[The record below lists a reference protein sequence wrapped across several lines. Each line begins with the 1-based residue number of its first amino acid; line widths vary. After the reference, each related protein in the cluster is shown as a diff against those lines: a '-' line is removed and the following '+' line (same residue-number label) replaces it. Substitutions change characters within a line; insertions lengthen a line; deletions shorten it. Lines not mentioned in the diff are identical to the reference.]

1 MEKTH
6 INYADFLN
14 FGTDDEIIALS
25 QFVDN
30 IKRNL
35 PTINLQLHRLVC
47 VLLRSKHQ
55 IRVFSQC
62 GPNNDWY
69 HHVI

>member
-6 INYADFLN
+6 INYVDFLN
-14 FGTDDEIIALS
+14 FGNVDEIIALS

-30 IKRNL
+30 IESNL

-47 VLLRSKHQ
+47 VLLPSKHQ
-55 IRVFSQC
+55 IWVFSQF

>member
-6 INYADFLN
+6 INYVDFLN
-14 FGTDDEIIALS
+14 FGNDDEIIALS

-30 IKRNL
+30 IESNL

-55 IRVFSQC
+55 IWVFSQC

>member
-6 INYADFLN
+6 INHADFLN
-14 FGTDDEIIALS
+14 FGNDDEIIALS

-30 IKRNL
+30 IESNL

-47 VLLRSKHQ
+47 VLLRSKH
-55 IRVFSQC
+55 
-62 GPNNDWY
+62 
-69 HHVI
+69 